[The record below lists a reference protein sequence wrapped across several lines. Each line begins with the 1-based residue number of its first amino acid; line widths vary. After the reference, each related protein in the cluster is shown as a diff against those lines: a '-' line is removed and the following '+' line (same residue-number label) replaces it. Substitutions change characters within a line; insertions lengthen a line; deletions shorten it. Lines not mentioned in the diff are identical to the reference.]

1 MPQPGPLPSRS
12 SRSEGGIASSFLRR
26 RVLVVAVVA
35 GALLG
40 VIGIVS
46 AQEAGQPPPGQGDA
60 TTTTVGQL
68 DPNDPS
74 QTGKQSCD
82 ESNLEKHDGFQN
94 APRCVAIDQ
103 GEVSAHAPAAL
114 ITSALDNL
122 QAGQAF
128 QITANFRN
136 VVRDRFAAAANGGY
150 YHFMS
155 ELDGNGIT
163 HGHAHFY
170 VQNIGDGAEAPDG
183 DAGPLDFFKAV
194 EDGGGGAAPSSV
206 TVDVPGLNAG
216 SYRACVTLGDSSHRP
231 PMMSAAKIAV
241 GIDCT
246 RFTVGGGGNGGGGG
260 GGGNDGATTT
270 TAAQETTTTEA
281 KQTTTTEA
289 QATTTAPPDTTQ
301 APPDTTQAPPDTT
314 AQQGGQAPPVTE
326 APPPPP
332 PAQQAPA
339 QQGNQAAPVATNA
352 AAQGVVDEGS
362 GTDQI
367 VTAPGVQGPLPFT
380 GAPSGLLL
388 AVGVMLVVGGCA
400 FLLFTD
406 GRRRPSHVAR

>member
-1 MPQPGPLPSRS
+1 MPQHDAPARS
-12 SRSEGGIASSFLRR
+12 SRGARR
-26 RVLVVAVVA
+26 RLLPDTLGRRLAVIAIVT
-35 GALLG
+35 GAL
-40 VIGIVS
+40 IGIVGAVS
-46 AQEAGQPPPGQGDA
+46 AQESQPPQQN
-60 TTTTVGQL
+60 QL

-114 ITSALDNL
+114 ITSVPDNL

-260 GGGNDGATTT
+260 GNGGGGGGNDGTTTT
-270 TAAQETTTTEA
+270 TAAQETTTTTEA
-281 KQTTTTEA
+281 KQTT
-289 QATTTAPPDTTQ
+289 
-301 APPDTTQAPPDTT
+301 
-314 AQQGGQAPPVTE
+314 
-326 APPPPP
+326 
-332 PAQQAPA
+332 
-339 QQGNQAAPVATNA
+339 
-352 AAQGVVDEGS
+352 
-362 GTDQI
+362 
-367 VTAPGVQGPLPFT
+367 
-380 GAPSGLLL
+380 
-388 AVGVMLVVGGCA
+388 
-400 FLLFTD
+400 
-406 GRRRPSHVAR
+406 

>member
-46 AQEAGQPPPGQGDA
+46 AQEAGQPPPGSDQ

-82 ESNLEKHDGFQN
+82 ESKLEKHDGFQN

-114 ITSALDNL
+114 ITNIPDNL

-128 QITANFRN
+128 QITASTRN
-136 VVRDRFAAAANGGY
+136 IVRDRFAAAAKGGY

-163 HGHAHFY
+163 HGHLHLY
-170 VQNIGDGAEAPDG
+170 VQNIGDGAVAPDG
-183 DAGPLDFFKAV
+183 DAGPLDFFKAI
-194 EDGGGGAAPSSV
+194 EDGGGGAGASSV
-206 TVDVPGLNAG
+206 TVDVTGLNAG
-216 SYRACVTLGDSSHRP
+216 SYRACATLGDSSHRI
-231 PMMSAAKIAV
+231 PMMQAAKIAA
-241 GIDCT
+241 GYDCT
-246 RFTVGGGGNGGGGG
+246 RFTVGGG
-260 GGGNDGATTT
+260 NDGTTTT

-289 QATTTAPPDTTQ
+289 QATTTNPPDTTQ

-314 AQQGGQAPPVTE
+314 AAPPDTTAQQGGGAPPATE

-332 PAQQAPA
+332 QQAPA
-339 QQGNQAAPVATNA
+339 QPVNNQAPANTVAG

-388 AVGVMLVVGGCA
+388 ALGVLLVVGGCA

-406 GRRRPSHVAR
+406 SARRPSHVAR